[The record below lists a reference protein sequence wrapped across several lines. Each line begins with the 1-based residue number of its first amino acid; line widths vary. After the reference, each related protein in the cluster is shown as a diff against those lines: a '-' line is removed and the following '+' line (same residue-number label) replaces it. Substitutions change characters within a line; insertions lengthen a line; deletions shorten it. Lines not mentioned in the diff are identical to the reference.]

1 MTQNVTPCGILVV
14 TEKQYQELLKTN
26 SLNPNAY
33 YYIQGAYTL
42 YLGRRALTPVF
53 KNVEVLTDAARQPG
67 HFFLE
72 ESTGA
77 IIFCPSDKASQ
88 DFYIF
93 PVHHGLD
100 NIRKYLNVIMDQVT
114 LLDLIHE
121 YYPSRFW
128 YTPGLFAPT
137 SIYVF
142 RFWNGELAELFWTD
156 PENREGE
163 RAWKR
168 TVVVRSDV
176 DVTPVTVFDPAATIV
191 YDSSTY
197 DKDQWNKHRYTALR
211 ENAFVDK
218 DLDPTKPYRY
228 TWFAQ
233 DIQGTWVS
241 DESCTKTIE
250 VVSSEHLEMFV
261 KKQDNDNFL
270 QHYYHEER
278 YNGK

>member
-1 MTQNVTPCGILVV
+1 MTQSVTPCGILVV

-26 SLNPNAY
+26 SLDLNAY
-33 YYIQGAYTL
+33 YYIQGTRTL

-77 IIFCPSDKASQ
+77 IIFCPSDKAST

-100 NIRKYLNVIMDQVT
+100 NVRKYLNVIMDQVT

-128 YTPGLFAPT
+128 YTPGLFSPT

-168 TVVVRSDV
+168 TVIVRSDI

-191 YDSSTY
+191 YDSLTY
-197 DKDQWNKHRYTALR
+197 DKDQWNKHKYTVLR

-278 YNGK
+278 YNG